1 MELRLGDNMETA
13 YQSVSILNVKNVFL
27 VNPINIYAK
36 KEDVKYIIAYEPKR
50 HTFHWLVYKIDKNL
64 VSNIVFDKNNEI
76 KINSAIDIDVTK
88 KLREISEK
96 WELNV
101 KSVVMR
107 IIPTKYNNLKPL
119 YGIIYRFNY
128 RKTNSGGTDKLEFT
142 IPECPVIVNSNTIS
156 NVCYK
161 LISKQISGSG
171 THQLHT
177 YLIVA
182 PSRGQYEIGN
192 HIRISNINNNGHR
205 NMHVYPVNITL

>member
-1 MELRLGDNMETA
+1 METM
-13 YQSVSILNVKNVFL
+13 YKVKQILNVQNVFL

-36 KEDVKYIIAYEPKR
+36 KEDAKYIIAYEPKK

-96 WELNV
+96 WEFNV
-101 KSVVMR
+101 KNITMR
-107 IIPTKYNNLKPL
+107 IIPTKYNNLQSNLQSL
-119 YGIIYRFNY
+119 YGTVYQFYY
-128 RKTNSGGTDKLEFT
+128 RKTSAGGLDKIEFT
-142 IPECPVIVNSNTIS
+142 IPECPVITNSNTIS

-161 LISKQISGSG
+161 LITKQISANG
-171 THQLHT
+171 THGVET

-182 PSRGQYEIGN
+182 PRKGEYVIGN
-192 HIRISNINNNGHR
+192 HVNISNINNNGHR
-205 NMHVYPVNITL
+205 NMHIYPVVITL